1 METFQILGCGSAVPV
16 WAGNFAAII
25 HPGGEDGSELNKMQ
39 INPYKKYAYSD
50 GKTAK
55 EEFFGYDKEN
65 NFVLKEQTEYFYNS
79 AGNPLRI
86 SSYDIENGSKNLNN
100 ETTFSY
106 NEQGLLSAEA
116 FYALSSKGALFL
128 RDKTE
133 YFYDESG
140 KLINTVYRVYGE
152 DGKEIA

>member
-1 METFQILGCGSAVPV
+1 VTTATTATTTEPITLTESKLDKN
-16 WAGNFAAII
+16 GNTT
-25 HPGGEDGSELNKMQ
+25 
-39 INPYKKYAYSD
+39 YKKYAYSD

-86 SSYDIENGSKNLNN
+86 SSYDIENGTPKLNS
-100 ETTFSY
+100 ETKFMY
-106 NEQGLLSAEA
+106 NENGILSTEE
-116 FYALSSKGALFL
+116 FYALSPKGALFL

-152 DGKEIA
+152 DGKEIP

>member
-1 METFQILGCGSAVPV
+1 MNIT
-16 WAGNFAAII
+16 
-25 HPGGEDGSELNKMQ
+25 
-39 INPYKKYAYSD
+39 YKKYAYPD

-55 EEFFGYDKEN
+55 EEFFGYNKEN
-65 NFVLKEQTEYFYNS
+65 SFVLKEQTEYFYS
-79 AGNPLRI
+79 SGGSPLRI

-100 ETTFSY
+100 ETIFSY
-106 NEQGLLSAEA
+106 NEQGLLSTEA